1 MEKGLKTLNNV
12 SRTAARREQHQGS
25 HDPADHD
32 DPQHD
37 PTVVTTGYRRG
48 PSSSLMSHPEDGS
61 IALEGDTLIEEPLH
75 QHLPQTSYTPMR
87 DDSYSRVGGAE
98 EQRVRPY
105 SISGEGR
112 KGPYSNAGPVPT
124 HSYTPPRTYST
135 SSSATNF
142 TPVSA
147 TAPPQ
152 HQQTLPGISSL
163 DGMDGIL
170 HPRPSMAPILRQQP
184 VTTH

>member
-12 SRTAARREQHQGS
+12 SRTVARREQHRGS

-32 DPQHD
+32 DPQND
-37 PTVVTTGYRRG
+37 PSVVPTGYRRG

-61 IALEGDTLIEEPLH
+61 MALEGDTLTEEPLH
-75 QHLPQTSYTPMR
+75 QHLPQTSYSPLP
-87 DDSYSRVGGAE
+87 YSRVGGAE

-105 SISGEGR
+105 SMSGEDRPGR
-112 KGPYSNAGPVPT
+112 YSNAGPIPT

-163 DGMDGIL
+163 DVMDGIL
-170 HPRPSMAPILRQQP
+170 HPRQSMPPILRQQP